1 MDDDWNQPE
10 SDKHRANNM
19 ATFIHPGVNSIF
31 SQPKVAV
38 LNNSSFYKNF
48 RSSVSNLY
56 SMSLTRRCYKL
67 VLKTHFQI

>member
-10 SDKHRANNM
+10 SDRHRANNM

-38 LNNSSFYKNF
+38 LKGVAQPYLSLWDSF
-48 RSSVSNLY
+48 
-56 SMSLTRRCYKL
+56 
-67 VLKTHFQI
+67 

>member
-10 SDKHRANNM
+10 SDRHRANNM

-38 LNNSSFYKNF
+38 LNNNSFYQNF

-56 SMSLTRRCYKL
+56 STSSTRRCDKL
-67 VLKTHFQI
+67 LLKTHFHI